1 MSADNG
7 IYILQTRDGYRVVHA
22 QAIENI
28 YDGDKFNLIWIAEYW
43 GKCNLLKTEQE
54 AWGEAKKL
62 YDEIMD
68 DDFCPIIEY
77 GVQFIEGMENQD
89 FPIHLIREEE
99 ENGCEDL
106 Y

>member
-22 QAIENI
+22 HAIENI
-28 YDGDKFNLIWIAEYW
+28 YDGKLIDLQTLVNYF
-43 GKCNLLKTEQE
+43 GRCNVLRTEQE
-54 AWGEAKKL
+54 AWGEAKIL

-77 GVQFIEGMENQD
+77 GVQFIKGMEYNL
-89 FPIHLIREEE
+89 FPLHLIPQEEE
-99 ENGCEDL
+99 ENYG
-106 Y
+106 